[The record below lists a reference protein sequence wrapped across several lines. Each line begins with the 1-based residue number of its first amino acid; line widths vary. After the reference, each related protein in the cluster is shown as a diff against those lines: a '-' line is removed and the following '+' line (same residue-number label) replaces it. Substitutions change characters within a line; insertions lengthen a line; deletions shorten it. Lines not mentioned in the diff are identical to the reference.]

1 MASKVEMITEVLRQI
16 RSRCP
21 EIIGS
26 SIVSMDGFLIASVSP
41 KEIDEELV
49 SGMSAALLGVGE
61 QISQEIMHSP
71 LNQVFV
77 KSEKGYVI
85 LNSVGKDAVL
95 LLLVTGDAKLGL
107 IFLEIR
113 KILPELHK
121 VI

>member
-113 KILPELHK
+113 KVLPELHK

>member
-1 MASKVEMITEVLRQI
+1 MASKVEQITDVLRQL

-21 EIIGS
+21 EIIGTS
-26 SIVSMDGFLIASVSP
+26 VVSMEGFLIASVSP

-61 QISQEIMHSP
+61 QISQEIMHAP
-71 LNQVFV
+71 LSQVFV
-77 KSEKGYVI
+77 KSEKGFVI

-113 KILPELHK
+113 RILPELQK

>member
-1 MASKVEMITEVLRQI
+1 
-16 RSRCP
+16 
-21 EIIGS
+21 
-26 SIVSMDGFLIASVSP
+26 
-41 KEIDEELV
+41 
-49 SGMSAALLGVGE
+49 
-61 QISQEIMHSP
+61 MHAP

-77 KSEKGYVI
+77 KSDKGFVI

-113 KILPELHK
+113 RILPELQK

>member
-1 MASKVEMITEVLRQI
+1 MASKVDQITDVLRQL

-26 SIVSMDGFLIASVSP
+26 SVVSMDGFLIASVSP

-61 QISQEIMHSP
+61 QISQEIMHAP

-77 KSEKGYVI
+77 KSDKGFVI
-85 LNSVGKDAVL
+85 LNSVDKDAVL

-113 KILPELHK
+113 RILPELQK